1 LSINAGSVICVN
13 CDTIL
18 YADGLESRHFP
29 SIDGCFIHLHVNTRF
44 RHIIRFSCQTARSL
58 VNTRSSAAISACSVL
73 KWRFR
78 CSSLSQ
84 FCWMWVT
91 SLQTPS
97 CPTPHCDQVQNR
109 WSSELSRLLASY
121 TTEII
126 VHKLDH
132 V

>member
-1 LSINAGSVICVN
+1 MIINAGSVICVN
-13 CDTIL
+13 TIL
-18 YADGLESRHFP
+18 NADRLESRHFP

-44 RHIIRFSCQTARSL
+44 RHIIGFTYQTARSL

-73 KWRFR
+73 RKRFR
-78 CSSLSQ
+78 CNSLSQ
-84 FCWMWVT
+84 FCWTWVT
-91 SLQTPS
+91 SQQTPTCS
-97 CPTPHCDQVQNR
+97 PPHCDPVQKR